1 MVIKVLKNGY
11 KQTDIGIIPEDWDVD
26 YIKNICKIKTGDKNT
41 QDSVES
47 GIFPFFVRSQ
57 TIERI
62 NSYSFDGE
70 AILTAGDG
78 GAGKIFHYINGKFD
92 FHQRVYKLSN
102 FKESVDGYYFYK
114 YFSHNFYSRIMSM
127 AAKSTV
133 DSVRL
138 DMINNMQIPIP
149 KIEEQK
155 NIAEAL
161 SDIDQYI
168 SSLEQMII
176 KKRDMKTGVMQML
189 LTGRKRLPGFSSD
202 WEKGYIGD
210 CLEICHGKSQKEVEN
225 DNGVNPILATGGVIG
240 YTNSYLYNE
249 PSVLIGRKG
258 TINKPQYIDKPFWS
272 VDTLFYSKVV
282 QSNLPKFLY
291 YKFCMIDWMQYNEA
305 SGVPSLSAKTIEKI
319 PINYPK
325 TNEQIAITKILSDI
339 DTELDCI
346 EVRLTKAKSLK
357 MGMMQELLTGKT
369 RLFHPNNHEKVP
381 IL

>member
-1 MVIKVLKNGY
+1 MIKVLKNGY

-57 TIERI
+57 TIEKI

-114 YFSHNFYSRIMSM
+114 YFSHNFYYRIMSM
-127 AAKSTV
+127 TAKSTV

-168 SSLEQMII
+168 RSLEQLSI